1 MDPARKIDLG
11 FVADF
16 IEMKEPTDSE
26 IDSQRIAGE
35 IALVL
40 ENGSVEYKASML
52 RLIKSLR
59 TKEDYEAIRDSCG
72 LTDFGTTI

>member
-1 MDPARKIDLG
+1 M
-11 FVADF
+11 ADF

-26 IDSQRIAGE
+26 IDSQRIAAE

-40 ENGSVEYKASML
+40 ENGSVEYKVSML

-59 TKEDYEAIRDSCG
+59 TKEDYEGIRESYG